1 MGARIRYQNNYQV
14 KPTDVFYPN
23 VWQPDAASDLDAR
36 GVDDGAYVP
45 IAWTDVSFRVPDSKI
60 NDIAAII
67 SEAKGLVALYVVAL
81 PGFSFLFIAYAGVV
95 LYVRRGVAIKSRRT
109 ATRGACEEGRRGVDV
124 DPFAKIHA
132 DRRRNPSNDRRAWSR
147 RGATECST
155 VVVASGGGRP
165 SSISYAR
172 NARSGRARSARES
185 G

>member
-1 MGARIRYQNNYQV
+1 MPHGHRADPRLWGYVNLADPDSPFKPNATAHEMEWDVLRLSGNVMGARIRYQNNYQV

-95 LYVRRGVAIKSRRT
+95 LYVRRASR
-109 ATRGACEEGRRGVDV
+109 AE
-124 DPFAKIHA
+124 
-132 DRRRNPSNDRRAWSR
+132 
-147 RGATECST
+147 
-155 VVVASGGGRP
+155 
-165 SSISYAR
+165 
-172 NARSGRARSARES
+172 
-185 G
+185 